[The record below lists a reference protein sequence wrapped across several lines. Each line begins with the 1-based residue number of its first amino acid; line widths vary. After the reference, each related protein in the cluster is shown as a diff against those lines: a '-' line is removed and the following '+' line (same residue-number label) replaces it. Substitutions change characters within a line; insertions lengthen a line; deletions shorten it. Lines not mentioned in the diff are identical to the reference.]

1 MERTP
6 GRLRLL
12 RERARD
18 DEAIEEMNEAAFGPD
33 RTHKT
38 VYRLREDVKPIKE
51 LCFVAIDQKGRMVA
65 SIRNWPILI
74 NERWPA
80 VLLGP
85 LAISPELRGLG
96 YGKALMWHSMAQSRM
111 LGHSRIILVGDPEYY
126 NQFGFRRDL
135 ALNIQ
140 LPGLGR
146 GAAVPGARAGRR
158 LDDRRARHDR
168 QMGCAQGG
176 GSRTQAQT
184 GLAHC
189 WERATPWRSCCVIH
203 ARCATE
209 WRAPSKDYERRA
221 TTMNSRLVSVRSAS
235 DPSRRTRPLAQGLP
249 PPAIA

>member
-80 VLLGP
+80 ILLGP

-168 QMGCAQGG
+168 QMGRAQ
-176 GSRTQAQT
+176 APP
-184 GLAHC
+184 A
-189 WERATPWRSCCVIH
+189 RSARNALLNRH
-203 ARCATE
+203 AR
-209 WRAPSKDYERRA
+209 
-221 TTMNSRLVSVRSAS
+221 LSAS
-235 DPSRRTRPLAQGLP
+235 SRASRVPRSDEMRDRALISAPRSSAPRAARAGWP
-249 PPAIA
+249 